1 MDDIKKVMWWIF
13 AATSLLH
20 LYVLVRSIHYLLR
33 YHCAPP
39 YSRGV
44 LVTALISALMCASAF
59 LAWWTIWK
67 KMRVARFWALI
78 ASGTSV
84 LIFLRAFL
92 FPSGPLW
99 DRHWGALVIGVVGIV
114 VFSRID
120 SPQSTTTTAAEH
132 GSEAT

>member
-1 MDDIKKVMWWIF
+1 MSDIRKVLWWIF

-20 LYVLVRSIHYLLR
+20 LYVFVRSLHYLLR
-33 YHCAPP
+33 YQCAPP

-44 LVTALISALMCASAF
+44 LVTALISALMCTSAF
-59 LAWWTIWK
+59 FAWWTIWK
-67 KMRVARFWALI
+67 KKRLAQFWALI
-78 ASGTSV
+78 ASGISV

-114 VFSRID
+114 VFSRTD
-120 SPQSTTTTAAEH
+120 NPQSSTKIATDQGSDTT
-132 GSEAT
+132 